1 MRFAISSPRGG
12 NRITTKLY
20 GNIKG
25 LRSSEQKALQRL
37 YGRRLDPSR
46 LVTGDLAREL
56 AQIATETSR
65 QVGVL
70 LSRRGAVEYVIVGT
84 PQALELPEIGRFRAG
99 AGRLRGLRLIHVH
112 LHDEPLATDDLTD
125 LSLLALDA
133 VAVIR
138 WTPGTLEPM
147 VSWAHLLPENPEGR
161 HWEIHADLPAHRIDA
176 DFPAFIREIEGEI
189 GRKASV
195 LDADSSGERAF
206 LVHLARPGDPFQE
219 AWDVAELRELAA
231 TAGLDVV
238 DVVIQRRRPDNK
250 TFIGRGRLTALIIEA
265 MQRHVDLL
273 VMSPAL
279 TPAQIRA
286 ISDIAEIRVIDRTQL
301 ILDIFAQRARSADGK
316 VQVELAQLR
325 HLLPRLAGS
334 GKAMS
339 RLMGG
344 IGGRGPGE
352 TQLEV
357 DRRRIN
363 RRISHLERALK
374 QLSRE
379 RANRRRRRTRAGIPV
394 ISIVGYTNAG
404 KSTLLNTL
412 THAEAVA
419 ENKLFATLDPFSKR
433 MRFPTDRE
441 VILTDTVGFIRD
453 LPKTLVQ
460 AFQATLEELEQADL
474 FIHVVDASSPHRDE
488 QKESIERILHDMELG
503 RTPRIVFYN
512 KIDLVEDPKEEAA
525 LRRQDAYVGSARTR
539 ATLRPLMEHI
549 EALIARGSFTDLRQ
563 GQGSDD

>member
-1 MRFAISSPRGG
+1 MVG
-12 NRITTKLY
+12 
-20 GNIKG
+20 
-25 LRSSEQKALQRL
+25 E
-37 YGRRLDPSR
+37 
-46 LVTGDLAREL
+46 LAREL
-56 AQIATETSR
+56 AQLGTDTGR

-70 LSRRGAVEYVIVGT
+70 MSRKGSIEYVVVGT
-84 PQALELPEIGRFRAG
+84 PQGLELPEIGRFRAG

-125 LSLLALDA
+125 LSLLSLDA

-138 WTPGTLEPM
+138 WPQGTPEPL
-147 VSWAHLLPENPEGR
+147 VSWAHLLPENPEGQ
-161 HWEIHADLPAHRIDA
+161 HWEIHEGRPAHHIDE
-176 DFPAFIREIEGEI
+176 DFPVFIREIEGEI
-189 GRKASV
+189 GRKAKV
-195 LDADSSGERAF
+195 LEADGAGERAI
-206 LVHLARPGDPFQE
+206 LVHLARPGDPQQE
-219 AWDVAELRELAA
+219 AWDVSELRELAA

-238 DVVIQRRRPDNK
+238 DVVVQRRRPDNK
-250 TFIGRGRLTALIIEA
+250 TFIGRGRLTSLIIEA

-363 RRISHLERALK
+363 RRIGHLERALK

-412 THAEAVA
+412 TRADAVA
-419 ENKLFATLDPFSKR
+419 EDKLFATLDPFSKR
-433 MRFPTDRE
+433 MRFPHDRE
-441 VILTDTVGFIRD
+441 VILTDTVGFIRE

-488 QKESIERILHDMELG
+488 QQESIERILNEMELG
-503 RTPRIVFYN
+503 RTPCIVFYN
-512 KIDLVEDPKEEAA
+512 KIDLVDDPQEEAA
-525 LRRQDAYVGSARTR
+525 LRRKGAYVGSARTR
-539 ATLRPLMEHI
+539 LTLRPLMEEI
-549 EALIARGSFTDLRQ
+549 EALVDRGSFAKQPL
-563 GQGSDD
+563 GQGAED